1 MKDPRMLTLSR
12 QLIRYCTAMQ
22 PGERVLVEMFGHQ
35 PELVAAVVNEAYAA
49 GAEPVV
55 RLRDMTVMRAL
66 MRGATQAKWAFEAE
80 NDAALMRGVQA
91 YIGIRANDNSFET
104 GDVSAEKTEL
114 YAKHYSKLVH
124 GQIRVPDTRWVV
136 LRYPT
141 PAMAQAAKMSL
152 EAFEDYY
159 FAVCTLDY
167 AKMSR
172 AMDAL
177 VKRLAVANR
186 VRITGPGTELT
197 FSVKGLP
204 PIKCDGRINI
214 PDGEVFTAPVRGSV
228 NGVIT
233 YNTPS
238 VHAGFEFT
246 NIRLEFV
253 NGKIVNA
260 TANDTQRINKVFDM
274 DEGARY
280 VGEFAFGVNPY
291 ITEPVQDTLFD
302 EKIAGSFHF
311 TPGHC
316 YDECNNG
323 NKSALHWDLVCIQ
336 RPEYGG
342 GEIWLDDV
350 LIRKDGLFVT
360 DDLLC
365 LNPSALK

>member
-1 MKDPRMLTLSR
+1 MKDPRMLTLSS

-167 AKMSR
+167 ANMSR

-177 VKRLAVANR
+177 VKRLAAADK

>member
-1 MKDPRMLTLSR
+1 MLTLSS

-167 AKMSR
+167 ANMSR

-177 VKRLAVANR
+177 VKRLAAADK

>member
-167 AKMSR
+167 ANMSR

-177 VKRLAVANR
+177 VKRLAAADK

-365 LNPSALK
+365 LNPAALK